1 MDQLNMQVWK
11 RFVSIAKPFWF
22 SEQKKS
28 ARVLL
33 GVLLLLMLA
42 VNGLNIVI
50 NFVGGDFMTALS
62 ERNAPKYWQM
72 LFMYGSVFVVGTPI
86 VVFYSWVQQKLGIKW
101 REWLTSHFMSKYFAN
116 RNFYKVSSNTDIDNP
131 DERIASDVSAFTTG
145 ALSVLLVVLGSIITL
160 ISFTGILWSISVPL
174 VAVLLLYA
182 SVGTIATVW
191 FGKRLIGL
199 NFIRLRR
206 EADFRFGLIHV
217 RNNVESIAFYRG
229 EEQETFQIKRRFA
242 EVIKN
247 FNLLIGWQRNLG
259 FLTTGYSYFVV
270 IIPSLIIAPLY
281 FAGQVKFG
289 VITQADMAFTQVLAG
304 LSLIVSQF
312 ESLSSFIAVINRL
325 GSFEEALDKH
335 AAEESNGIDTGTS
348 SELTFN
354 NLSVVTPDRKH
365 TLVTGLTGSIA
376 RNGGLLVVGSSGAGK
391 SSLLRVIAG
400 LWNTGTGAVTRPPLS
415 EMLFLPQRPYMVL
428 GGLRAQLV
436 YPYEDHK
443 FTEVEMR
450 AALEKVNLKDL
461 PERLGGFEV
470 EVSDWSNYL
479 SMGEQQR
486 LAFARVLLHKPKFA
500 VLDEATS
507 ALDIQN
513 ERKLYLTLQASGI
526 SYISVGHRPSLL
538 AFHDQV
544 LELRGDHGFHFCNA
558 QDFARRA
565 LDFAPPLAVTPAIGP
580 EVAKSH

>member
-11 RFVSIAKPFWF
+11 RFVSVAKPFWF

-28 ARVLL
+28 ARILL

-62 ERNAPKYWQM
+62 EKNAPKYWQM

-86 VVFYSWVQQKLGIKW
+86 VVFYSWIQQKLGIRW
-101 REWLTSHFMSKYFAN
+101 REWLTNHFMSKYFAN
-116 RNFYKVSSNTDIDNP
+116 RNFYKVSSNSDIDNP
-131 DERIASDVSAFTTG
+131 DERIAADVSAFTNG
-145 ALSVLLVVLGSIITL
+145 ALSFLLVILGSIITL
-160 ISFTGILWSISVPL
+160 VSFTGILWAISVPL

-182 SVGTIATVW
+182 AVGTVATVW

-199 NFIRLRR
+199 NFIKLRR

-229 EEQETFQIKRRFA
+229 EEQEVFQIKKRFA
-242 EVIKN
+242 EVVKN

-312 ESLSSFIAVINRL
+312 ESLSTFIAVINRL
-325 GSFEEALDKH
+325 GTFEEALEQH
-335 AAEESNGIDTGTS
+335 AAEESHGIETATS
-348 SELTFN
+348 SELNFE
-354 NLSVVTPDRKH
+354 NLTVVTPDRKH
-365 TLVTGLTGSIA
+365 TLVTGLTGAIA
-376 RNGGLLVVGSSGAGK
+376 RNGGLLVMGSSGAGK
-391 SSLLRVIAG
+391 SSLLRVVAG
-400 LWNTGTGAVTRPPLS
+400 LWDTGSGVVTRPDLN

-436 YPYEDHK
+436 YPHEDHK
-443 FTEVEMR
+443 FAESEMR
-450 AALEKVNLKDL
+450 AALVTVNLADL
-461 PERLGGFEV
+461 PDRLGGFDV
-470 EVSDWSNYL
+470 EVMDWANYL

-486 LAFARVLLHKPKFA
+486 LAFARVLLHKPKVA

-513 ERKLYLTLQASGI
+513 ERKLYMTLQASGI

-538 AFHDQV
+538 EYHEQV
-544 LELRGDHGFHFCNA
+544 LELRSDHGYEFNSA
-558 QDFARRA
+558 KDFMRKRA
-565 LDFAPPLAVTPAIGP
+565 ETAPVTVAPPVAPIIATPR
-580 EVAKSH
+580 